1 MISMNAQDRY
11 NIARQNLQEMADEI
25 VPLKWAN
32 TVWSI
37 SHVWDYTVDGYRKL
51 DSINVRNDN
60 SLLAKYSDKFFN
72 FFIEIEYS
80 IDDETGEFTLIN
92 SQLTEVEQ
100 KWLMDPERMKHYT
113 WRENL
118 KDFDIQMKEDEED
131 KIKKEQE
138 IQDL

>member
-1 MISMNAQDRY
+1 
-11 NIARQNLQEMADEI
+11 
-25 VPLKWAN
+25 
-32 TVWSI
+32 
-37 SHVWDYTVDGYRKL
+37 
-51 DSINVRNDN
+51 
-60 SLLAKYSDKFFN
+60 LAKYSDKFFN

-100 KWLMDPERMKHYT
+100 KWLMDAERMKHYT

-138 IQDL
+138 IQDLQDRIKVLEDKLDELTLDSQTI